1 MEIAA
6 SELRIGSVVDPSP
19 TVFPLP
25 SPAVHISTSK
35 HSSGAGGGV
44 RAELGDGVRGRER
57 DLRGERERLGEAHW
71 AAFVRYAES
80 EHKAAFFRALTP
92 SSGLLCCEGKIDGT
106 PCPKAV
112 GIDLKR
118 VSATECEEGLPKLHM
133 DHTHDVKHIC
143 EVWSK
148 ALPEHPASWEDGIC
162 GPLVAHLLFGTEDHV
177 LTQNS
182 TRSIWRKQI
191 VLRCGNMR
199 GIEGQHAA
207 DFCHDVASAHYEHT
221 LRVDDIKWPTS
232 ASMD

>member
-1 MEIAA
+1 MESREALPLLGFRRRIPKGCPA
-6 SELRIGSVVDPSP
+6 SAKVKQVCRTRASKRWSALLTQTKSRIG
-19 TVFPLP
+19 F
-25 SPAVHISTSK
+25 K
-35 HSSGAGGGV
+35 CGM
-44 RAELGDGVRGRER
+44 
-57 DLRGERERLGEAHW
+57 RERLGSAHW

-199 GIEGQHAA
+199 GIEGQYAA